1 MNLAAMAGMSSGKRK
16 KTRRGGRGA
25 KSSRPS
31 TGASGAEG
39 HHAKLNEAMAAGDHA
54 QAKTHAFNLGKA
66 LHVMTQGTPGVS
78 VQPSSVPDPIAAP
91 DATDMEM
98 NTGSQSPTLPP
109 SGQSKS
115 GPAALAMRA
124 RAAMALRSK

>member
-25 KSSRPS
+25 KVSRPS

-39 HHAKLNEAMAAGDHA
+39 HHAKLNDAMAAGDHA

-91 DATDMEM
+91 DATDIEM
-98 NTGSQSPTLPP
+98 NTGSPSPMLQP
-109 SGQSKS
+109 SGESKAGS
-115 GPAALAMRA
+115 LAKRA